1 MKAEKIINT
10 KQQLMEAINKLPDS
24 AMQEIFNYTEFLLN
38 RRPKKTSVLARKK
51 LDPRKDPLLKLLGIA
66 DVEPFAHKIDME
78 LYGA

>member
-1 MKAEKIINT
+1 MKAEKMINT
-10 KQQLMEAINKLPDS
+10 KQQLMEAINKLPDF
-24 AMQEIFNYTEFLLN
+24 ALQEVFDYTEFLLT
-38 RRPKKTSVLARKK
+38 RRPKKTSALARKK